1 MLDDLLV
8 PFECCTTS
16 LKQFFQYI
24 LLIRINMQTITEVA
38 SVKQATYPECL
49 KESKSNNLVQALLW
63 LLIAAVLFVI
73 YSRLHDK
80 SSLLGLIQMAI
91 IVFCAIMGIVKLF
104 IGNNKLTYLPT
115 GSVVRKQSYNFNI
128 EMKPDLLLCLE
139 EGNVSRLRALPTD
152 DAGGLLVELL
162 ESDDHLFIAARLSK
176 YEPHGYVAKT
186 DWVIMKKL

>member
-1 MLDDLLV
+1 
-8 PFECCTTS
+8 
-16 LKQFFQYI
+16 
-24 LLIRINMQTITEVA
+24 MQTITEVA

-128 EMKPDLLLCLE
+128 EMKHCPPQ
-139 EGNVSRLRALPTD
+139 GIGGGPVSFL
-152 DAGGLLVELL
+152 
-162 ESDDHLFIAARLSK
+162 
-176 YEPHGYVAKT
+176 Y
-186 DWVIMKKL
+186 